1 MKFRRRIQ
9 NALDELS
16 LKIPTLAIHWFT
28 THKPIVSALQ
38 ITFGKRMCLQV
49 ILNRNEFIIGG
60 RRCSLSETEFVEI
73 IIMQITQR
81 LIDDL
86 YQEALSWGKKIDK
99 NQLAAKIAVVKIS
112 DLSIHKLLE
121 KVTEEFL

>member
-1 MKFRRRIQ
+1 MKFRLRVQ

-28 THKPIVSALQ
+28 THKAMVSALQ
-38 ITFGKRMCLQV
+38 ITFGKRLCIQV

-81 LIDDL
+81 LVDDL

-99 NQLAAKIAVVKIS
+99 NQLAAKVAVMKIT
-112 DLSIHKLLE
+112 DLSIHKILE
-121 KVTEEFL
+121 SI